1 MIAVESAANAFRSF
15 VVAGHVVVIPEF
27 EMANRT
33 NPGLLDNLA
42 M

>member
-15 VVAGHVVVIPEF
+15 VVAGHVAVIREF